1 MAFYP
6 LHTEHEALALRILE
20 DIVSRYGGGPGAEQR
35 YRDDVGG
42 APVTSRGQVSDYMEK
57 YLDNANL
64 QSRCKVVFR
73 EGAAGSGMTWEGRSP
88 TENYVHVS
96 CSPIRLRTKGLKG
109 ACHHEIGTHMV
120 RYCNNHLQSWH
131 CNGSMYEKRHKMG
144 MSAIYSAE
152 LEATEEG
159 LAVLNGFFGMTGSSS
174 SNSSSN
180 GINSSGNGDGLSS
193 NDSSSSGNGDG
204 LVSSQQPVQSLYLC
218 ALHYYT
224 AIQAHRMDFVDL
236 YRHLERFVSCPV
248 RRWNQCV
255 RTRKGVKDQGRFG
268 AFRRDQAYFVGAVD
282 LLRSRRTIDFRELH
296 CAKISLRDYRGL
308 RGQIRMNGCIIPP
321 FLHDMQK
328 YGEHLDSVAEQNFVD
343 ED

>member
-1 MAFYP
+1 
-6 LHTEHEALALRILE
+6 
-20 DIVSRYGGGPGAEQR
+20 
-35 YRDDVGG
+35 
-42 APVTSRGQVSDYMEK
+42 
-57 YLDNANL
+57 
-64 QSRCKVVFR
+64 
-73 EGAAGSGMTWEGRSP
+73 
-88 TENYVHVS
+88 
-96 CSPIRLRTKGLKG
+96 
-109 ACHHEIGTHMV
+109 
-120 RYCNNHLQSWH
+120 
-131 CNGSMYEKRHKMG
+131 MYEKRHKMG

-159 LAVLNGFFGMTGSSS
+159 LAVLNGFFGMAGSIS

-180 GINSSGNGDGLSS
+180 GS
-193 NDSSSSGNGDG
+193 NSSGNGDG

-224 AIQAHRMDFVDL
+224 AIQANRMDFVGL

-255 RTRKGVKDQGRFG
+255 RGRFG

-282 LLRSRRTIDFRELH
+282 LLRSRRTINFRELH

-308 RGQIRMNGCIIPP
+308 RGQIRMNGCIFPP

>member
-1 MAFYP
+1 M
-6 LHTEHEALALRILE
+6 
-20 DIVSRYGGGPGAEQR
+20 
-35 YRDDVGG
+35 
-42 APVTSRGQVSDYMEK
+42 QVSMK
-57 YLDNANL
+57 SL
-64 QSRCKVVFR
+64 Q
-73 EGAAGSGMTWEGRSP
+73 GG
-88 TENYVHVS
+88 
-96 CSPIRLRTKGLKG
+96 
-109 ACHHEIGTHMV
+109 CHHEIGTHMV
-120 RYCNNHLQSWH
+120 RFCNNHLQSWH
-131 CNGSMYEKRHKMG
+131 CSGPHYDKRYAMG
-144 MSAIYSAE
+144 LSEVYGAE
-152 LEATEEG
+152 LQGTEEG
-159 LAVLNGFFGMTGSSS
+159 LAVINGFFE
-174 SNSSSN
+174 
-180 GINSSGNGDGLSS
+180 
-193 NDSSSSGNGDG
+193 
-204 LVSSQQPVQSLYLC
+204 QPIQSLYYG

-282 LLRSRRTIDFRELH
+282 LLRSRRTINFRELH

-343 ED
+343 ECFPRV